1 MGNGV
6 NLFGIIMATASQTL
20 YERLLNPQT
29 GTYDTPD
36 QLLRSAISYL
46 QWCDKYPLQSE
57 ELFHYKGMVK
67 RSHSK
72 KMRAPTR
79 KGLGTFLGLT
89 EAKLNKLRA
98 QGDDWEDAMQLIE
111 QALFT
116 HKFEG
121 AAAGLLNAGI
131 VSRELGLAERSEIT
145 GRDGEPL
152 QQVVQYQLPDNGR
165 DPHEPADTS
174 DG

>member
-6 NLFGIIMATASQTL
+6 NLFGIIMAIAGQTL

-29 GTYDTPD
+29 GTFDTPE
-36 QLLRSAISYL
+36 QLLRSAVGYL
-46 QWCDKYPLQSE
+46 QWCEKYPLRSE
-57 ELFHYKGMVK
+57 ELFAYKGSVT

-79 KGLGTFLGLT
+79 KGLATFLGT
-89 EAKLNKLRA
+89 TDARLNRLRD
-98 QGDDWEDAMQLIE
+98 QGEEWEDTMQLIE
-111 QALFT
+111 QALFA

-131 VSRELGLAERSEIT
+131 VARELGLAERQEVT

-165 DPHEPADTS
+165 DPHEPADTT